1 MERETEIERGQTYS
15 ECSLS
20 LHSELSESELRNCPE
35 REREREREREEKRR
49 APSDVLERWTGP
61 WTPHASL

>member
-1 MERETEIERGQTYS
+1 MERETEIERGHTYS

-35 REREREREREEKRR
+35 TEREREEKRI
-49 APSDVLERWTGP
+49 GP
-61 WTPHASL
+61 IE

>member
-1 MERETEIERGQTYS
+1 MERETEIERGHTYS

-35 REREREREREEKRR
+35 REKEREREREREEEEKEEENWPNRIDR
-49 APSDVLERWTGP
+49 LLP
-61 WTPHASL
+61 